1 MIKRNLLYLGL
12 LSLGMTAMSGCAQKM
27 AKPDN
32 AAPSSTAEMA
42 PSGNSTRATPEAST
56 ATALPTPLLNQP
68 ASPPATP
75 ADAGAMKDKNDAAA
89 KQAAATAPP
98 LPSQVV
104 MDAINKMGHHP
115 RVRYLSRTAQY
126 SYYVGG
132 RLDAVYDINKNE
144 LVVSNDNAA
153 SGGAVTCRYSNDGK
167 MIVDKSSQSPKV
179 VGECN
184 DLINELMNYLSR

>member
-27 AKPDN
+27 ARPDN
-32 AAPSSTAEMA
+32 ATPSSTTEMA
-42 PSGNSTRATPEAST
+42 PSGDSAHATPEAPT
-56 ATALPTPLLNQP
+56 AIVLPTPLNQP

-75 ADAGAMKDKNDAAA
+75 ADAAAMKDKDTAAA
-89 KQAAATAPP
+89 KQAAAAVPP
-98 LPSQVV
+98 LPAQEV

-115 RVRYLSRTAQY
+115 RVRYIGRTAQY

-144 LVVSNDNAA
+144 LVVTNDNAA
-153 SGGAVTCRYSNDGK
+153 SGAAVTCHYSNDGK
-167 MIVDKSSQSPKV
+167 MIPDKTSLSPKV
-179 VGECN
+179 ISECN
-184 DLINELMNYLSR
+184 DLISELMSYLSR